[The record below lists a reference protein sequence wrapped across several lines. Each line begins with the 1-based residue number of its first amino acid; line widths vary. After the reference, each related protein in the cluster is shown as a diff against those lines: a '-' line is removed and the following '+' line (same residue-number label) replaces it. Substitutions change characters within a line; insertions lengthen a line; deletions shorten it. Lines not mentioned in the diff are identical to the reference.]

1 MVSSSRGSPGGDA
14 GCHERDDFSS
24 LSIRIAS
31 TMYTHAIC
39 SVSLRGYGP
48 DGSGVARYL
57 IRCYGCVREP
67 SEEPRD
73 RPGCARD
80 VETAPQRWGDRLT
93 YLVYASHGRGKV
105 ASGLTGRLE
114 LPIHSWS
121 HGCDPGGEGVKALSR
136 RHSRQV
142 QVHSFRGL
150 RVGLGHTHSMSPC
163 ATTQLQP
170 DRVLSYS
177 LRGKSLRLHSTCR
190 LLHSCLLWAELVHRE
205 IP

>member
-14 GCHERDDFSS
+14 GCHERDDLSS
-24 LSIRIAS
+24 LSIRITS
-31 TMYTHAIC
+31 IMYTHAIR

-93 YLVYASHGRGKV
+93 YFAYASHGRGKV

-121 HGCDPGGEGVKALSR
+121 HGCDPGGEGVKCYCYVSS
-136 RHSRQV
+136 H
-142 QVHSFRGL
+142 
-150 RVGLGHTHSMSPC
+150 VGCIMVIGMSYDP
-163 ATTQLQP
+163 TYET
-170 DRVLSYS
+170 
-177 LRGKSLRLHSTCR
+177 
-190 LLHSCLLWAELVHRE
+190 
-205 IP
+205 